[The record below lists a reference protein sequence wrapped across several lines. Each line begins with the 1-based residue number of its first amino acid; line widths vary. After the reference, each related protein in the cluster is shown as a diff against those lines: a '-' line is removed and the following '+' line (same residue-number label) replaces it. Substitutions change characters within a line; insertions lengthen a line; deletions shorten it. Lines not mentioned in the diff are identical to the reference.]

1 MYFQT
6 FLYPLGKSKSF
17 WDFLPLK
24 GDDNCDEDRT
34 TDRDV
39 IKRVEKLGEDESV
52 DLTRVREGPVEDSD
66 HAVVKQTEDKKDII
80 KSRKNY
86 KEVVEG
92 VLYVIW
98 RENVDGECVPK
109 ESKHSNRS
117 LNIEILLNN

>member
-1 MYFQT
+1 M
-6 FLYPLGKSKSF
+6 F
-17 WDFLPLK
+17 WNFLPFK
-24 GDDNCDEDRT
+24 GDDNSDKDGA

-66 HAVVKQTEDKKDII
+66 HAVVKQTEDKEDVI
-80 KSRKNY
+80 KTGKNY

-92 VLYVIW
+92 VLHVIW

-109 ESKHSNRS
+109 ESKESNRS
-117 LNIEILLNN
+117 LNIEIVLNN